1 MKRRLQHCFDHG
13 ANPVPSIVAGPRR
26 GVNRLRGELV
36 GTQGGAASQGV
47 GAIERSGRG
56 AVTGRGTL
64 LCLVLQQRERQK
76 VGGSKSA
83 ANLMDSDWFTST
95 LDTNSRPNFK
105 SSHTEQLEDTKEV
118 RQDV

>member
-1 MKRRLQHCFDHG
+1 MKDVGNTPCFDRG

-64 LCLVLQQRERQK
+64 LCLVLQQRKWQK
-76 VGGSKSA
+76 VGFS
-83 ANLMDSDWFTST
+83 
-95 LDTNSRPNFK
+95 
-105 SSHTEQLEDTKEV
+105 
-118 RQDV
+118 